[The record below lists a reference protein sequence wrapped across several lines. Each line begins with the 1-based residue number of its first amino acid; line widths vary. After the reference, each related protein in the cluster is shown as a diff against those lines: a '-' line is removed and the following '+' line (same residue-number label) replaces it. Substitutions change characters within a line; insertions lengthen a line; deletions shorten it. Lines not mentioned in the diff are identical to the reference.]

1 MPRCRSSS
9 IRAAPARWPRSM
21 WSRPDAPRSSRDF
34 AAVADALVGHSLR
47 GPFPHVGF
55 AVVSAPP
62 VLSKDGAAAKGVEGL
77 RTRPRPGTGI
87 GDPRCGGPAHAPSHL
102 LLACSA
108 PAVGDKLAGVA
119 DAREELLPGSRR
131 RGLLVRLRLSRIQRD
146 VVDAPDL
153 PLALRRL
160 VDDAEGYLR
169 VDGLFHR

>member
-1 MPRCRSSS
+1 
-9 IRAAPARWPRSM
+9 
-21 WSRPDAPRSSRDF
+21 
-34 AAVADALVGHSLR
+34 
-47 GPFPHVGF
+47 
-55 AVVSAPP
+55 PP
-62 VLSKDGAAAKGVEGL
+62 VIWKSAAGAYSVQGL
-77 RTRPRPGTGI
+77 RARPRPGTDI

-131 RGLLVRLRLSRIQRD
+131 RGLQVRRGRVLLFRRLLSRIQRD

-169 VDGLFHR
+169 VDGLFH